1 MSSPKIREMLWSD
14 KTVKKRFNFEK
25 IRVMQLLEK
34 NSERKVSKFTNSI
47 EVHEVNQFIQEEGR
61 HKIVSKELLAL

>member
-1 MSSPKIREMLWSD
+1 MLWSD